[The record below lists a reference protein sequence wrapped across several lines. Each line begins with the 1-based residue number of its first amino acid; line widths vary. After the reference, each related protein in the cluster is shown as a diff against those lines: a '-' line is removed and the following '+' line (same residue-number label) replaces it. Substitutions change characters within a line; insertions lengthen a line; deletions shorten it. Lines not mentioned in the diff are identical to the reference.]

1 MPMAT
6 CHINPTKNSPSPSS
20 FPPGWGGADHGYGG
34 ENTTRPGLRCCLC
47 GTLGHLASAINFGH
61 FCCDPCFTPPKGSK
75 LVPGMG
81 PPYSPTKT
89 GCWNSV
95 IWPEFCTVLNVWFL
109 RHEWRRG
116 SMRPSVSWKRSRR
129 WWGHSGMC
137 WLPIGVRWIELQ
149 LWAGFPSA
157 GLDGRL
163 FGFACVKMGT
173 GPLW

>member
-1 MPMAT
+1 MDTEVKTPQDQV
-6 CHINPTKNSPSPSS
+6 C
-20 FPPGWGGADHGYGG
+20 GAAFAAHW
-34 ENTTRPGLRCCLC
+34 
-47 GTLGHLASAINFGH
+47 GTLHQQSTLAIFVATH
-61 FCCDPCFTPPKGSK
+61 VLPPLKEASWFRE
-75 LVPGMG
+75 MG

-116 SMRPSVSWKRSRR
+116 SMWPSVSWKRSRR